1 MHLDLSLFSSKRTPV
16 VMQSEAAECGLA
28 CLAMVAAHHGHRV
41 ELRSLR
47 NRHSIS
53 LRGASLAEL
62 MRLAAELRLDTRPLR
77 VELEHLAHLRL
88 PCLLHWDLNHFV
100 VLVRVHHDGVTIHDP
115 ACGRRRLSLDEVSKA
130 FSGVAL
136 ELNPAADFE
145 LKSETSGLKLH
156 TLIGRL
162 PGLAGTLLQALA
174 LALVLQLLL
183 LIGPFYMQWVVD
195 HALVAEDRDL
205 VTVLGVGFLLLAL
218 LQVGVT
224 ALRGW
229 VLMVLGTSLNLQL
242 VTRLFR
248 HLVRL
253 PMAWFEKRHMGD
265 VVSRFESVNVIQRTL
280 TSGFLEAL
288 IDGLMVVVT
297 LIMMLIY
304 SIQLTLVVLA
314 AATLYAVLRL
324 LLNRPMRLATEEHI
338 VRGARQHS
346 HFLETLRGMQTVRLF
361 GHETPRGARWQ
372 NLTVDAFNA
381 GIRTERLGILYTS
394 LNGMLF
400 GIESVVTIWLGARLV
415 LDAATGP
422 AFTVGMLFA
431 FIAYKTQ
438 FVQRFAGLLEKL
450 IEFRLLGLHVD
461 RIADIALVAPEASGP
476 TNPGQPTRELS
487 GRLTVHDA
495 SFRYAESDPLVLDR
509 VSFEVAAGESVAIVG
524 PSGCGKTTLM
534 KLMLGL
540 LQPTHGQILIDG
552 IPLARIGLHNYREMV
567 ASVMQDDQLFAGSIA
582 ENICFF
588 ATEPDPD
595 RIRECARRAA
605 IDDDIE
611 TMPMQYHTLVG
622 DMGTVLSGGQKQRI
636 LLARALYRSPRILF
650 LDEATSH
657 LDLARERSV
666 NEAVRALPL
675 TRIIVAHRPETIAH
689 ADRVIVIEAGRVA
702 NAMHAIDGSHP
713 SQPARPGEAWH
724 PRYA

>member
-1 MHLDLSLFSSKRTPV
+1 MNLDLSLFASRKTPV

-28 CLAMVAAHHGHRV
+28 CLAMVAGHHGHRV
-41 ELRSLR
+41 DLRTLRS
-47 NRHSIS
+47 RHSIS
-53 LRGASLAEL
+53 LRGSSLAEL
-62 MRLAAELRLDTRPLR
+62 IRLAAELGLDARPLR
-77 VELEHLAHLRL
+77 VELEQLSQLRL
-88 PCLLHWDLNHFV
+88 PCLLHWRLNHFV
-100 VLVRVHHDGVTIHDP
+100 VLVRTHRGGVTIHDP
-115 ACGRRRLSLDEVSKA
+115 ACGRRSLSLAEVSKD

-136 ELNPAADFE
+136 ELTPAATFE
-145 LKSETSGLKLH
+145 PRSEKSPLKLRM
-156 TLIGRL
+156 LIGRL
-162 PGLAGTLLQALA
+162 PGLAGALVQVLA
-174 LALVLQLLL
+174 LALVLQFML

-195 HALVAEDRDL
+195 HALVAQDRDM

-218 LQVGVT
+218 LQVGVS

-229 VLMVLGTSLNLQL
+229 VLLVLGTSLNLQL
-242 VTRLFR
+242 VTNLFR

-253 PMAWFEKRHMGD
+253 PMDWFEKRHMGD
-265 VVSRFESVNVIQRTL
+265 VVSRFDSVSVIQRTL
-280 TSGFLEAL
+280 TSGFLEAV
-288 IDGLMVVVT
+288 IDGLMVVLT
-297 LIMMLIY
+297 LIMMLLY
-304 SIQLTLVVLA
+304 SMQLTLVVLT
-314 AATLYAVLRL
+314 AATIYAILRA

-361 GHETPRGARWQ
+361 GHEAPRGASWQ

-381 GIRTERLGILYTS
+381 GIRTERLGLLYTS

-415 LDAATGP
+415 LDPSQG
-422 AFTVGMLFA
+422 FSVGMLFA

-438 FVQRFAGLLEKL
+438 FVQRFAGLVEKL
-450 IEFRLLGLHVD
+450 IEFKLLGLHVE
-461 RIADIALVAPEASGP
+461 RIADIALVTPEEPGPPNALHPASG
-476 TNPGQPTRELS
+476 LS
-487 GRLTVHDA
+487 GHLSVRDV
-495 SFRYAESDPLVLDR
+495 SFRYAGADPLVLDG
-509 VSFEVAAGESVAIVG
+509 VSFEVAAGESIAIVG

-540 LQPTHGQILIDG
+540 LQPTGGQIEIDG
-552 IPLARIGLHNYREMV
+552 VPIARIGLHNYREIV

-588 ATEPDPD
+588 ANEPDLA
-595 RIRECARRAA
+595 RIRECAQLAA
-605 IDDDIE
+605 VRDDIE
-611 TMPMQYHTLVG
+611 AMPMQYHTLVG

-636 LLARALYRSPRILF
+636 LLARALYRAPRILF

-657 LDLARERSV
+657 LDIARERSV

-689 ADRVIVIEAGRVA
+689 ADRVIVIEAGRIA
-702 NAMHAIDGSHP
+702 NAMHAIDGINSGP
-713 SQPARPGEAWH
+713 RQGAGEAWH

>member
-1 MHLDLSLFSSKRTPV
+1 MNLDLSLFASRKTPV

-28 CLAMVAAHHGHRV
+28 CLAMVAGHHGHRV
-41 ELRSLR
+41 DLRTLRS
-47 NRHSIS
+47 RHSIS
-53 LRGASLAEL
+53 LRGSSLAEL
-62 MRLAAELRLDTRPLR
+62 IRLAAELGLDARPLR
-77 VELEHLAHLRL
+77 VELEQLSQLRL
-88 PCLLHWDLNHFV
+88 PCLLHWRLNHFV
-100 VLVRVHHDGVTIHDP
+100 VLVRTHRGGVTIHDP
-115 ACGRRRLSLDEVSKA
+115 ACGRRSLSLAEVSKD

-136 ELNPAADFE
+136 ELTPTATFE
-145 LKSETSGLKLH
+145 PRSEKSPLKLRM
-156 TLIGRL
+156 LIGRL
-162 PGLAGTLLQALA
+162 PGLAGALVQVLA
-174 LALVLQLLL
+174 LALVLQLML

-195 HALVAEDRDL
+195 HALVAQDRDM

-218 LQVGVT
+218 LQVGVS

-229 VLMVLGTSLNLQL
+229 VLLVLGTSLNLQL
-242 VTRLFR
+242 VTNLFR

-253 PMAWFEKRHMGD
+253 PMDWFEKRHMGD
-265 VVSRFESVNVIQRTL
+265 VVSRFDSVSVIQRTL
-280 TSGFLEAL
+280 TSGFLEAV
-288 IDGLMVVVT
+288 IDGLMVVLT
-297 LIMMLIY
+297 LIMMLLY
-304 SIQLTLVVLA
+304 SVQLTLVVLTA
-314 AATLYAVLRL
+314 AAVYAILRA

-361 GHETPRGARWQ
+361 GHEAPRGASWQ

-381 GIRTERLGILYTS
+381 GIRTERLGLLYTS

-415 LDAATGP
+415 LDPSQG
-422 AFTVGMLFA
+422 FSVGMLFA

-438 FVQRFAGLLEKL
+438 FVQRFAGLVEKL
-450 IEFRLLGLHVD
+450 IEFRLLGLHVE
-461 RIADIALVAPEASGP
+461 RIADIALVTPEEPGPPNALHPASG
-476 TNPGQPTRELS
+476 LS
-487 GRLTVHDA
+487 GHLSVRDV
-495 SFRYAESDPLVLDR
+495 SFRYAGADPLVLDG
-509 VSFEVAAGESVAIVG
+509 VSFEVAAGESIAIVG

-540 LQPTHGQILIDG
+540 LQPTGGQIEIDG
-552 IPLARIGLHNYREMV
+552 VPLARIGLHNYREIV

-588 ATEPDPD
+588 ANEPDLA
-595 RIRECARRAA
+595 RIRECAQLAA
-605 IDDDIE
+605 VRDDIE
-611 TMPMQYHTLVG
+611 AMPMQYHTLVG

-636 LLARALYRSPRILF
+636 LLARALYRAPRILF

-657 LDLARERSV
+657 LDIARERSV
-666 NEAVRALPL
+666 NEAVRGLPL

-689 ADRVIVIEAGRVA
+689 ADRVIVIEAGRIA
-702 NAMHAIDGSHP
+702 NAMHAIDGINSGP
-713 SQPARPGEAWH
+713 RPGAGEAWR